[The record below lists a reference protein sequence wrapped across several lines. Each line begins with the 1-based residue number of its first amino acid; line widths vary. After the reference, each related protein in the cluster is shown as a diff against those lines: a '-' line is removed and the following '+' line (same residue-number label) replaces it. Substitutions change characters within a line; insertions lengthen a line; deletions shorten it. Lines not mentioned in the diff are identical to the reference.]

1 MSTGSKCGKICVE
14 AIGMDWKWVREP
26 GNYLIEPYRI
36 EITAMPHTDLW
47 QRRNWRPCRVNWW

>member
-1 MSTGSKCGKICVE
+1 
-14 AIGMDWKWVREP
+14 MDWKWVREP
-26 GNYLIEPYRI
+26 GKYLIEPDRI